1 MWGHTFRFSEEKTND
16 FKGKTYMELL
26 VSVTLMTDEDLPP
39 LLDDLWPIYWF
50 DRHGCSL
57 KKIKVASYS
66 TKYGMILKAGK

>member
-1 MWGHTFRFSEEKTND
+1 MHLHVHNHNLWFSERKKPTI
-16 FKGKTYMELL
+16 FKGKTYMKLL

-39 LLDDLWPIYWF
+39 LLDNLWTIYWF

-66 TKYGMILKAGK
+66 TKY